1 MASSKRVIQIS
12 GIKNRT
18 QKQKV
23 VEGIR
28 SLGGKYIGGSVYQQ
42 DITHLIVSGF
52 SQSEKFLAACAA
64 GKWVLTQTYVF
75 DSVQRGSWLPEEPY
89 EVALSQ
95 STQPAHNPVR
105 QWRKRV
111 ADGSLPGAFHG
122 WTVLLVVADPLS
134 RAIFK
139 RLLKAGKAE
148 VYLSTP
154 PPPHAAITHVLA
166 KPLPKDLQGQIAPCY
181 PVIHVVHHL
190 FGGHFVDL
198 QGTFEANEESPA
210 EAEPASIEF
219 CQLEKELKEYIIKRE
234 EQPRLL
240 FPEFQSYHEPYSLN
254 SKAVEADFSN
264 VGSMIESGLFSEA
277 LDSIRDT
284 LSPGLLPPAVFLVSL
299 LEHALQGNASA
310 VYLRNLQQ
318 VLHGLLLNNPSWLFP
333 HTVKKYFSELLQCP
347 QCKRG
352 LWPFIE
358 TIISS
363 RMSSDA
369 ACHPLPGPTSPSLLC
384 LHGNLLELV
393 LKLFRGELHSVTA
406 RDSGLLKEAGVSR
419 LPASGSLLYETFWT
433 VWERSTLLSTAV
445 KQLVKLLV
453 QVLIWEKED
462 EDEAER
468 EARQELRM
476 GETLLDMLAA
486 MVEFWCQQHLKLN
499 QTLVEMGL
507 KDLGE
512 HLAVSA
518 SSQDIPLC
526 LLVELVARIPSSRL
540 RLVTADAVFRNLCCR
555 NGVTVSEEPL
565 SLKKMVSSYLPA
577 LERLVEG
584 PRWADN
590 RGPCPAPEPV
600 SHSWTS
606 PQRIQ
611 SSSINETSP
620 GKEFI
625 PKGLNRVNAAG
636 ETCLHRACKRN
647 QVETVRHILS
657 LPGVDVNVKD
667 HVGWTPLHEACN
679 HGSKASVEALLAH
692 RPAPHLETTVDGISP
707 LKDALVNGHL
717 DIAKLLLEHAG
728 SALLRHM
735 DGDRTPYSDPPLTPA
750 EWAEIL
756 LSARAGDAALML
768 QPAAEGRYLPLLE
781 AGSSLLTHLLVSY
794 LGETGLPG
802 CTRPG
807 HALARAVEGHPLRAV
822 TGGWTDRRAVRL
834 AEDAATL
841 AALRGGG
848 AGLERVS
855 PLIRECQGEN
865 TSLLMEVLGQLET
878 QGRSPG
884 LRLYHGV
891 C

>member
-1 MASSKRVIQIS
+1 MLNAIAEFKMASSKRVIQIS

-166 KPLPKDLQGQIAPCY
+166 KPLPEDLQGQIAPCY
-181 PVIHVVHHL
+181 PVKHVVHHL

-198 QGTFEANEESPA
+198 QGTFEASEELPA
-210 EAEPASIEF
+210 EAEPALIEF

-363 RMSSDA
+363 RLSSDA
-369 ACHPLPGPTSPSLLC
+369 ACHPLPGPASPSLLC
-384 LHGNLLELV
+384 LHGNLLALV
-393 LKLFRGELHSVTA
+393 LKLFQGELHSVTA
-406 RDSGLLKEAGVSR
+406 RDSGLLKGAGVSR

-433 VWERSTLLSTAV
+433 VWERSTLLSMAV

-453 QVLIWEKED
+453 QVLIWEKEV

-657 LPGVDVNVKD
+657 LPGVDVNVK
-667 HVGWTPLHEACN
+667 GRREAFPKLGNLSVFFTAVDPRTCGN
-679 HGSKASVEALLAH
+679 REGSTAAAAAWKCLSLSL
-692 RPAPHLETTVDGISP
+692 RIPGFSQSHLV
-707 LKDALVNGHL
+707 
-717 DIAKLLLEHAG
+717 
-728 SALLRHM
+728 
-735 DGDRTPYSDPPLTPA
+735 
-750 EWAEIL
+750 
-756 LSARAGDAALML
+756 ML
-768 QPAAEGRYLPLLE
+768 G
-781 AGSSLLTHLLVSY
+781 T
-794 LGETGLPG
+794 
-802 CTRPG
+802 
-807 HALARAVEGHPLRAV
+807 
-822 TGGWTDRRAVRL
+822 W
-834 AEDAATL
+834 
-841 AALRGGG
+841 
-848 AGLERVS
+848 
-855 PLIRECQGEN
+855 
-865 TSLLMEVLGQLET
+865 
-878 QGRSPG
+878 
-884 LRLYHGV
+884 
-891 C
+891 